1 MKNNFKENNEFIDY
15 NHDHRDTVSLW
26 NLLGYRWEV
35 ERVQITRFG
44 KIKKGIETLTIK
56 QIIIW
61 AVGYRMSNLF

>member
-35 ERVQITRFG
+35 ERVQITRFE
-44 KIKKGIETLTIK
+44 KIEEGDKKG
-56 QIIIW
+56 
-61 AVGYRMSNLF
+61 